1 MALRD
6 DDLFLVNRET
16 STGSGVWESFKTK
29 YSTLIDG
36 LGASIA
42 IGDTAPSPPELGML
56 WYNTNTAI
64 TYIWYIDPNNS
75 SDPGQWV
82 DIRPMELVESGSS
95 VEVGDTP
102 PTDPKENSLWYN
114 TTNGITY
121 IWYLN
126 PGTSDGQWVDVRP
139 PIS

>member
-82 DIRPMELVESGSS
+82 DIRPMELV
-95 VEVGDTP
+95 
-102 PTDPKENSLWYN
+102 
-114 TTNGITY
+114 
-121 IWYLN
+121 
-126 PGTSDGQWVDVRP
+126 DGGLGYRRY
-139 PIS
+139 